1 VVVCL
6 LLTSKVKS
14 LRTEDFSPTSLL
26 CKFCQKKMREKVT
39 EVELP
44 WTLDRFLLTENED
57 ISQSCR
63 FNWNRCLPPTRLTIP
78 RAGLNDLIPELT
90 YWICWTYWWKMGLV
104 CFSGPAET
112 QKDATSLF
120 WITME
125 KLKVFWP
132 NLNAQDF
139 ARFHPKSDIL
149 TGTSGNLFEI
159 DFDCKFYSCTFKFL
173 LIACRCIVLCISVY
187 YSDCICLAFSAL
199 L

>member
-1 VVVCL
+1 MVVCL

-44 WTLDRFLLTENED
+44 WTLDMFLLTENED

-125 KLKVFWP
+125 KLKVFWL
-132 NLNAQDF
+132 NLNAHDF
-139 ARFHPKSDIL
+139 AIFHHKSDIF
-149 TGTSGNLFEI
+149 TGTSGNLIET
-159 DFDCKFYSCTFKFL
+159 DFSTASFTPSHSKF
-173 LIACRCIVLCISVY
+173 
-187 YSDCICLAFSAL
+187 CL
-199 L
+199 